1 VTPDGRPE
9 AIDFSRYIKDWSVK
23 YGFSAQHAKE
33 EIDKWIA
40 DIEANQND
48 RYKLGLAEFAKKNFG
63 EASKLFNEAAD
74 YKTKQLAEIR
84 RKKEEAEREE
94 KAAVE
99 DLVRTISLEGDA
111 HYSNY
116 TFDKALTPITAL
128 SSMYRGSRLRNYG
141 QRPIWISVGPIGS
154 SALELKGLPLH
165 NILAPR

>member
-1 VTPDGRPE
+1 MTPDGRPE

-40 DIEANQND
+40 DIETNQND

-84 RKKEEAEREE
+84 RKRRK
-94 KAAVE
+94 
-99 DLVRTISLEGDA
+99 
-111 HYSNY
+111 
-116 TFDKALTPITAL
+116 L
-128 SSMYRGSRLRNYG
+128 SGKRRR
-141 QRPIWISVGPIGS
+141 Q
-154 SALELKGLPLH
+154 
-165 NILAPR
+165 